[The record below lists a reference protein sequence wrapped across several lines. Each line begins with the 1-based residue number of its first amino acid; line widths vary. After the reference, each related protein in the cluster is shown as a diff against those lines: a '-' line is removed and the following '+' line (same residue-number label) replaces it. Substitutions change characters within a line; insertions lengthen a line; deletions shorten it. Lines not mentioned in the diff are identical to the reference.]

1 MKIFSLL
8 SNKIT
13 NFLYKKEVISQE
25 QKEVYIYGFTVL
37 FLNIL
42 DILIIL
48 ALGILIER
56 YLDTIVFLIVFGITR
71 QYTGGYHAKTVSKC
85 LVVYML
91 IYLVIMFLSSS
102 NIILVNGAMFQILLC
117 IVYIIA
123 VIIYAP
129 IQNDNKVISN
139 VERKKYK
146 IISVVSAICISTIS
160 VIVYGIFPTMAITIS
175 LTLFAVTILM
185 ILVVIR
191 K

>member
-13 NFLYKKEVISQE
+13 DFLYKKEVISQE

-56 YLDTIVFLIVFGITR
+56 YLDTIVFLMVFGITR

-85 LVVYML
+85 LVVYVL

-102 NIILVNGAMFQILLC
+102 NVILVNGAMFQILLC

-146 IISVVSAICISTIS
+146 IISIVSAICISTIS

>member
-13 NFLYKKEVISQE
+13 DFLYKKEVISQE

-56 YLDTIVFLIVFGITR
+56 YLDTIVFLMVFGITR

-91 IYLVIMFLSSS
+91 IYLAIMFLSSS
-102 NIILVNGAMFQILLC
+102 NVILVNGAIFQILLC

-146 IISVVSAICISTIS
+146 TISIVSAICISTIS

>member
-13 NFLYKKEVISQE
+13 DFLYKKEVISQE

-56 YLDTIVFLIVFGITR
+56 YLDTIVFLMVFGITR

-85 LVVYML
+85 LVVYVL

-102 NIILVNGAMFQILLC
+102 NVIFVNGAMFQILLC

-146 IISVVSAICISTIS
+146 IISIVSAICISTIS

-185 ILVVIR
+185 ILVIIG

>member
-13 NFLYKKEVISQE
+13 DFLYKKEVISQE

-48 ALGILIER
+48 TLGILIER
-56 YLDTIVFLIVFGITR
+56 YLDTIVFLMVFGITR

-91 IYLVIMFLSSS
+91 IYLAIMFLSSS
-102 NIILVNGAMFQILLC
+102 NVILVNGAIFQILLC

-146 IISVVSAICISTIS
+146 TISIVSAICISTIS

>member
-13 NFLYKKEVISQE
+13 DFLYKKEVIFQE

-56 YLDTIVFLIVFGITR
+56 YLDTIVFLMVFGITR

-91 IYLVIMFLSSS
+91 IYLAIMFLSSS
-102 NIILVNGAMFQILLC
+102 NVILVNGAIFQILLC

-139 VERKKYK
+139 VGRKKYK
-146 IISVVSAICISTIS
+146 IISIVSAICISTIS
-160 VIVYGIFPTMAITIS
+160 VIVYGVFPTMASTIS

-185 ILVVIR
+185 ILVV
-191 K
+191 

>member
-13 NFLYKKEVISQE
+13 DFLCKNEVISKE

-56 YLDTIVFLIVFGITR
+56 YLDTIVFLMVFGITR

-85 LVVYML
+85 LVVYVL

-102 NIILVNGAMFQILLC
+102 NVILVNGAMFQILLC

>member
-13 NFLYKKEVISQE
+13 DFLYKKEVISQE

-85 LVVYML
+85 LVVYVL

-102 NIILVNGAMFQILLC
+102 NVIFVNGAMFQILLC

-146 IISVVSAICISTIS
+146 IISIVSAICISTIS

-185 ILVVIR
+185 ILVIIG

>member
-13 NFLYKKEVISQE
+13 DFLYKKEVISQE

-56 YLDTIVFLIVFGITR
+56 YLDTIVFLMVFGITR

-102 NIILVNGAMFQILLC
+102 NVILVNGAMFQILLC

-146 IISVVSAICISTIS
+146 IISIVSAICISTIS
-160 VIVYGIFPTMAITIS
+160 IIVYGIFPTMASTIS

>member
-13 NFLYKKEVISQE
+13 DFLYKKEVISQE

-56 YLDTIVFLIVFGITR
+56 YLDTIVFLMVFGITR

-146 IISVVSAICISTIS
+146 IISIVSAICISTIS

>member
-13 NFLYKKEVISQE
+13 DFLYKKEVISQE

-56 YLDTIVFLIVFGITR
+56 YLDTIVFLMVFGITR

-85 LVVYML
+85 LVVYVL

-102 NIILVNGAMFQILLC
+102 NVIFVNGAMFQILLC

-146 IISVVSAICISTIS
+146 IISIVSAICISTIS

>member
-13 NFLYKKEVISQE
+13 DFLYKKEVISQE

-56 YLDTIVFLIVFGITR
+56 YLDTIVFLMVFGITR

-91 IYLVIMFLSSS
+91 IYLAIMFLSSS
-102 NIILVNGAMFQILLC
+102 NVILVNGAIFQILLC

-146 IISVVSAICISTIS
+146 IISIVSAICISTIS
-160 VIVYGIFPTMAITIS
+160 VIVYGVFPTMAMTIS

>member
-13 NFLYKKEVISQE
+13 DFLYKKEVIFQE

-56 YLDTIVFLIVFGITR
+56 YLDTIVFLMVFGITR

-91 IYLVIMFLSSS
+91 IYLAIMFLSSS
-102 NIILVNGAMFQILLC
+102 NVIFVNGAMFQILLC

-146 IISVVSAICISTIS
+146 IISIVSAICISTIS
-160 VIVYGIFPTMAITIS
+160 VIVYGVFPTMASTIS

-185 ILVVIR
+185 ILVV
-191 K
+191 

>member
-13 NFLYKKEVISQE
+13 DFLYKKEVISQE

-56 YLDTIVFLIVFGITR
+56 YLDTIVFLMVFGITR

-91 IYLVIMFLSSS
+91 IYLSIMFLSSS
-102 NIILVNGAMFQILLC
+102 NVILVNGAIFQILLC

>member
-13 NFLYKKEVISQE
+13 DFLYKKEVISQE

>member
-13 NFLYKKEVISQE
+13 DFLCKNEVISKE

-56 YLDTIVFLIVFGITR
+56 YLDTIVFLMVFGITR

-85 LVVYML
+85 LVVYVL

-102 NIILVNGAMFQILLC
+102 NVILVNGAMFQILLC

-146 IISVVSAICISTIS
+146 IISVVSAICIPTIS
-160 VIVYGIFPTMAITIS
+160 VIVYGIFPTTAITIS

>member
-13 NFLYKKEVISQE
+13 DFLCKNEVISQE

-56 YLDTIVFLIVFGITR
+56 YLDTIVFLMVFGITR

-85 LVVYML
+85 LVVYVL

-102 NIILVNGAMFQILLC
+102 NVIFVNGAMFQILLC

-146 IISVVSAICISTIS
+146 IISIVSAICISTIS

>member
-13 NFLYKKEVISQE
+13 DFLYKKEVISQE

-56 YLDTIVFLIVFGITR
+56 YLDTIVFLMVFGITR

-102 NIILVNGAMFQILLC
+102 NVILVNGTMFQILLC

-146 IISVVSAICISTIS
+146 IISIVSAICISTIS
-160 VIVYGIFPTMAITIS
+160 VIVYGVFPTMAMTIS

>member
-13 NFLYKKEVISQE
+13 DFLYKKEVISQE

-37 FLNIL
+37 FLNLL

-56 YLDTIVFLIVFGITR
+56 YLDTIVFLMVFGITR

-85 LVVYML
+85 LVVYVL

-102 NIILVNGAMFQILLC
+102 NVIFVNGAMFQILLC

-123 VIIYAP
+123 VIIYVP

-146 IISVVSAICISTIS
+146 IISIVSAICISTIS

>member
-13 NFLYKKEVISQE
+13 DFLYKKEVISQE

-42 DILIIL
+42 DIPIIL

-56 YLDTIVFLIVFGITR
+56 YLDTIVFLMVFGITR

-102 NIILVNGAMFQILLC
+102 NVILVNGAIFQILLC

-146 IISVVSAICISTIS
+146 IISIVSAICISTIS
-160 VIVYGIFPTMAITIS
+160 VIVYGVFPTMAITIS

>member
-13 NFLYKKEVISQE
+13 DFLYKKEVISQE

-56 YLDTIVFLIVFGITR
+56 YLDTIVFLMVFGITR

-91 IYLVIMFLSSS
+91 IYLVIMFFSSS
-102 NIILVNGAMFQILLC
+102 NVILVNGAMFQILLC
-117 IVYIIA
+117 IIYIIA

-139 VERKKYK
+139 VERKNIK
-146 IISVVSAICISTIS
+146 
-160 VIVYGIFPTMAITIS
+160 
-175 LTLFAVTILM
+175 L
-185 ILVVIR
+185 LV
-191 K
+191 

>member
-13 NFLYKKEVISQE
+13 DFLYKKEVISQE

-56 YLDTIVFLIVFGITR
+56 YLDTIVFLMVFGITR

-85 LVVYML
+85 LVVYVL

-102 NIILVNGAMFQILLC
+102 NVILVNGAMFQILLC
-117 IVYIIA
+117 IVYVIA

-146 IISVVSAICISTIS
+146 IISIVSAICISTIS

>member
-1 MKIFSLL
+1 MKMFSLL

-13 NFLYKKEVISQE
+13 DFLYKKEVISQE

-56 YLDTIVFLIVFGITR
+56 YLDTIVFLMVFGITR

-85 LVVYML
+85 LVVYVL

-102 NIILVNGAMFQILLC
+102 NVILVNGAMFQILLC

-146 IISVVSAICISTIS
+146 IISIVSAICISTIS

>member
-13 NFLYKKEVISQE
+13 DFLYKKEVISQE

-48 ALGILIER
+48 TLGILIER
-56 YLDTIVFLIVFGITR
+56 YLDTIVFLMVFGITR

-91 IYLVIMFLSSS
+91 IYLAIMFLSSS
-102 NIILVNGAMFQILLC
+102 DVILVNGAMFQILLC

-146 IISVVSAICISTIS
+146 IISIVSAICISIIS